1 MGETENVKSKHHM
14 LSGIIMGKRVN
25 NVDLELLKA
34 NAAKASEK
42 EGHFDIEKQING
54 DFHMNG
60 SPMFT
65 AELMSENAKFI
76 MGADEPTVLG
86 GMGIHATPLNYLMFG
101 VMSCFASTVAIQA
114 ARKGITL
121 ERLKVRGHLYYDIG
135 PVLMDSDYP
144 IIKAMKLEIDSD
156 KDLQEVIKLSV
167 KVCPALF
174 AIANPIKTEVVQ
186 I

>member
-1 MGETENVKSKHHM
+1 
-14 LSGIIMGKRVN
+14 MGKRIN
-25 NVDLELLKA
+25 NVDLELLRA
-34 NAAKASEK
+34 SAAKASGK
-42 EGHFDIEKQING
+42 DGHFEIEKQING

-65 AELMSENAKFI
+65 AELMSENAKFT

-114 ARKGITL
+114 AKKGVTM
-121 ERLKVRGHLYYDIG
+121 EKLKVRGHLYYDIG
-135 PVLMDSDYP
+135 PVVNDSDYP
-144 IIKAMKLEIDSD
+144 IIKALKLEIESD
-156 KDLQEVIKLSV
+156 KDLREILRLAV
-167 KVCPALF
+167 KVCPALY

>member
-1 MGETENVKSKHHM
+1 MLTGCTMGER
-14 LSGIIMGKRVN
+14 IN
-25 NVDLELLKA
+25 NVDLELLKKS
-34 NAAKASEK
+34 AAKASEK
-42 EGHFDIEKQING
+42 EGHFEIEKQING

-76 MGADEPTVLG
+76 MGADEPTALG

-114 ARKGITL
+114 AKKGISL
-121 ERLKVRGHLYYDIG
+121 ESLKVRGHLYYDIG
-135 PVLMDSDYP
+135 PVVMDSDYP
-144 IIKAMKLEIDSD
+144 IIKALKLEIESD
-156 KDLQEVIKLSV
+156 KDLKEVIELSV
-167 KVCPALF
+167 QVCPALF
-174 AIANPIKTEVVQ
+174 AIANPIKTEIVQ

>member
-1 MGETENVKSKHHM
+1 
-14 LSGIIMGKRVN
+14 MGKRVN
-25 NVDLELLKA
+25 NVDLELLRTS
-34 NAAKASEK
+34 AAKASEK
-42 EGHFDIEKQING
+42 EGHFEVEKQING
-54 DFHMNG
+54 DFHMTG

-114 ARKGITL
+114 ARKGVVM
-121 ERLKVRGHLYYDIG
+121 ERLKVKGHMFYDLG
-135 PVLMDSDYP
+135 AVVGNYDYP
-144 IIKAMKLEIDSD
+144 IIKELKLEVDSD
-156 KDLQEVIKLSV
+156 KDLTEILKLSV
-167 KVCPALF
+167 KSCPALF
-174 AIANPIKTEVVQ
+174 AIANPIKTAVVQ

>member
-1 MGETENVKSKHHM
+1 M
-14 LSGIIMGKRVN
+14 LTGFIMGKRLN

-34 NAAKASEK
+34 SAAKASEK
-42 EGHFDIEKQING
+42 DGHFEIEKQING
-54 DFHMNG
+54 EFHVNG

-86 GMGIHATPLNYLMFG
+86 GMGIHATPLNFLMFG

-114 ARKGITL
+114 AKKGLAL
-121 ERLKVRGHLYYDIG
+121 ERLRVIGHLYYDIG
-135 PVLMDSDYP
+135 PVVMDSDYP
-144 IIKAMKLEIDSD
+144 IIKALKLEIDSD
-156 KDLQEVIKLSV
+156 KDLKEVIELSV

-186 I
+186 IS